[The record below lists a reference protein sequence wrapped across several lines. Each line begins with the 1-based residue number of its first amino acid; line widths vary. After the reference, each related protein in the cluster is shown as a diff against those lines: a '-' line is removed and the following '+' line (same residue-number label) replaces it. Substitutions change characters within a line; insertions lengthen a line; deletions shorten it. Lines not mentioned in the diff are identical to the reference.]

1 MGYSNANH
9 APFFY
14 VKKIMMMYKNQA
26 AGGGNEK
33 HWKWVLIVFVIV

>member
-26 AGGGNEK
+26 AGGGMKNTESEC
-33 HWKWVLIVFVIV
+33 WLCL